1 MKWLKT
7 AGLLLPAMLILPVLA
22 MALMAPFPAQ
32 AQSGQQVNITLKEF
46 MLTPSMVTV
55 NQGQPVQFTIMN
67 MGTIE
72 HNFKLEL
79 PSQHI
84 EKTLFD
90 TNLKPGESRTAE
102 FTFTAAGD
110 WEMYCPVDAHEA
122 HGMKG
127 SVQVMG
133 SVPAGMPS
141 TGEPMSAGL
150 WLVAVLGLALISAGL
165 LARRVFM
172 RSGRVGTSG

>member
-7 AGLLLPAMLILPVLA
+7 AGLLLPAMLILPVLV
-22 MALMAPFPAQ
+22 MALVAPYTAQ
-32 AQSGQQVNITLKEF
+32 AQSGQQVTITLKEF
-46 MLTPSMVTV
+46 TVTPSTITV
-55 NQGQPVQFTIMN
+55 NQGQPVQFTVMN

-79 PSQHI
+79 PSQGI

-102 FTFTAAGD
+102 FTFTVAGD
-110 WEMYCPVDAHEA
+110 WEMYCPVDEHEA

-141 TGEPMSAGL
+141 TGEPMSRMA
-150 WLVAVLGLALISAGL
+150 WLVAALGLALMSGGL
-165 LARRVFM
+165 LARRVFI
-172 RSGRVGTSG
+172 